1 MGRKHTVGTRGGPAR
16 HHVAVSD
23 DVTRLRDLVHG
34 ARNPIVL
41 TGAGISTES
50 GIPDFRSG
58 RGIWAE
64 FDPLEVG
71 HISAFRRDPARVWRF
86 YRLRI
91 DVVRQAEPNAGHRA
105 LAALE
110 RDGRIARVITQN
122 VDGLHRAA
130 GSDALEVHGALDR
143 VDCLACGVRLPIA
156 EAERRM
162 AADPDGV
169 PRCDCGAP
177 LKPGVVLFGEMLPEE
192 AIDEAF
198 RLADSCDLLVAAGS
212 TLEVHPIAGLPAAA
226 MRGGAAL
233 AIVNRGPTAY
243 DDDCDLRIE
252 GALGDVLPR
261 IV

>member
-1 MGRKHTVGTRGGPAR
+1 MSCGLVTCAYRTEMT
-16 HHVAVSD
+16 D
-23 DVTRLRDLVHG
+23 DIDRLRELVHG
-34 ARNPIVL
+34 ARRAVVL

-64 FDPLEVG
+64 FDPMEVG
-71 HISAFRRDPARVWRF
+71 HISAFRRDPAQVWRF

-91 DVVRQAEPNAGHRA
+91 DVVRQAAPNAGHIA

-110 RDGRIARVITQN
+110 RDGRLARVITQN

-130 GSDALEVHGALDR
+130 GSDALEVHGSLDR
-143 VDCLACGVRLPIA
+143 VDCLECGARFDIA

-162 AADPDGV
+162 EVDPEGV

-177 LKPGVVLFGEMLPEE
+177 LKPGVVLFGEMLPEDV
-192 AIDEAF
+192 IDQAF
-198 RLADSCDLLVAAGS
+198 RLAQSCDLMIAAGS
-212 TLEVHPIAGLPAAA
+212 TLEVHPVASLPDVARRAGAT
-226 MRGGAAL
+226 L

-243 DDDCDLRIE
+243 DETCDLRIE
-252 GALGDVLPR
+252 GATGEVFAQLV
-261 IV
+261 

>member
-1 MGRKHTVGTRGGPAR
+1 VP
-16 HHVAVSD
+16 D
-23 DVTRLRDLVHG
+23 DVDRLRRLIHG
-34 ARNPIVL
+34 AGRAVAL

-71 HISAFRRDPARVWRF
+71 HIRAFRRDPARVWRF

-91 DVVRQAEPNAGHRA
+91 ATVRQAQPNAGHHA
-105 LAALE
+105 LAQLE
-110 RDGRIARVITQN
+110 RDGRLARVITQN

-130 GSDALEVHGALDR
+130 GSDAVEVHGSLDR
-143 VDCLACGVRLPIA
+143 VDCLRCGARLAIE
-156 EAERRM
+156 EAERRL
-162 AADPDGV
+162 AADPEGV
-169 PRCDCGAP
+169 PRCHCGAP
-177 LKPGVVLFGEMLPEE
+177 LKPGVVLFGEMLPEQ

-198 RLADSCDLLVAAGS
+198 ALAASCDLLLAAGS
-212 TLEVHPIAGLPAAA
+212 TLEVHPIGGLPDVARRA
-226 MRGGAAL
+226 GATV

>member
-1 MGRKHTVGTRGGPAR
+1 MP
-16 HHVAVSD
+16 D
-23 DVTRLRDLVHG
+23 DVDRLRGLLHASQRAV
-34 ARNPIVL
+34 AL

-71 HISAFRRDPARVWRF
+71 HISAFRRDPARVWAF

-91 DVVRQAEPNAGHRA
+91 DVVRQAAPNAGHVA
-105 LAALE
+105 LAQLE
-110 RDGRIARVITQN
+110 RDGRLARVITQN

-130 GSDALEVHGALDR
+130 GSDAIEVHGALDR
-143 VDCLACGVRLPIA
+143 VDCLACGAQLPIA

-162 AADPDGV
+162 TGDAEGV

-177 LKPGVVLFGEMLPEE
+177 LKPGVVLFGEMLPE
-192 AIDEAF
+192 AAVDEAF
-198 RLADSCDLLVAAGS
+198 ALASSSDLFLAAGS
-212 TLEVHPIAGLPAAA
+212 TLEVHPVAGLPEAARRA
-226 MRGGAAL
+226 GATL
-233 AIVNRGPTAY
+233 AVVNRGPTAY
-243 DDDCDLRIE
+243 DDVCDVRIE

-261 IV
+261 LL

>member
-1 MGRKHTVGTRGGPAR
+1 MPG
-16 HHVAVSD
+16 
-23 DVTRLRDLVHG
+23 DVDRLRQLLHG
-34 ARNPIVL
+34 ARRAVAL

-91 DVVRQAEPNAGHRA
+91 DVVRQAQPNAGHHA
-105 LAALE
+105 LAQLE
-110 RDGRIARVITQN
+110 RDGRLARVITQN

-143 VDCLACGVRLPIA
+143 VDCLRCGARLGIE

-162 AADPDGV
+162 AADPEGV

-177 LKPGVVLFGEMLPEE
+177 LKPGVVLFGEMLPEH

-198 RLADSCDLLVAAGS
+198 ALAASCDLLLAAGS
-212 TLEVHPIAGLPAAA
+212 TLEVHPVGGLPDVARRA
-226 MRGGAAL
+226 GAVL

>member
-1 MGRKHTVGTRGGPAR
+1 
-16 HHVAVSD
+16 VSD
-23 DVTRLRDLVHG
+23 DVDRLRELLHG
-34 ARNPIVL
+34 ARRAVAL

-91 DVVRQAEPNAGHRA
+91 DVVRQAAPNAGHHA
-105 LAALE
+105 LAQLE
-110 RDGRIARVITQN
+110 RDGRLARVITQN

-143 VDCLACGVRLPIA
+143 VDCLRCGARLPIE
-156 EAERRM
+156 EAERRLRD
-162 AADPDGV
+162 DPEGV

-177 LKPGVVLFGEMLPEE
+177 LKPGVVLFGEMLPEA
-192 AIDEAF
+192 AIDDAF
-198 RLADSCDLLVAAGS
+198 ALAAGCDLLLAAGS
-212 TLEVHPIAGLPAAA
+212 TLEVHPVGGLPDVARQA
-226 MRGGAAL
+226 GATL

-243 DDDCDLRIE
+243 DDDCDVRIE

-261 IV
+261 LV

>member
-1 MGRKHTVGTRGGPAR
+1 VP
-16 HHVAVSD
+16 D
-23 DVTRLRDLVHG
+23 DVDRLRELLHG
-34 ARNPIVL
+34 ARRAVAL

-64 FDPLEVG
+64 FDPMEVG
-71 HISAFRRDPARVWRF
+71 HIAAFRRDPARVWRF

-91 DVVRQAEPNAGHRA
+91 DVVRQAQPNAGHRA
-105 LAALE
+105 LAQLE
-110 RDGRIARVITQN
+110 RDGRLTRVITQN

-143 VDCLACGVRLPIA
+143 VDCLRCGARFGGD

-162 AADPDGV
+162 AEDPEGV

-177 LKPGVVLFGEMLPEE
+177 LKPGVVLFGEMLPEQ

-198 RLADSCDLLVAAGS
+198 ALAASCDLLLAAGS
-212 TLEVHPIAGLPAAA
+212 TLEVHPVAGLPDVARRA
-226 MRGGAAL
+226 GAVL

>member
-1 MGRKHTVGTRGGPAR
+1 MESAYRTEMT
-16 HHVAVSD
+16 D
-23 DVTRLRDLVHG
+23 DLDRLRELVHG
-34 ARNPIVL
+34 ARRAVVL

-64 FDPLEVG
+64 FDPMEVG

-91 DVVRQAEPNAGHRA
+91 DVVRQAAPNAGHVA

-110 RDGRIARVITQN
+110 RDGRLARVITQN

-130 GSDALEVHGALDR
+130 GSDALEVHGSLDR
-143 VDCLACGVRLPIA
+143 VDCLECGARFDIA

-162 AADPDGV
+162 EVDPEGV

-177 LKPGVVLFGEMLPEE
+177 LKPGVVLFGEMLPEDV
-192 AIDEAF
+192 IDHAF
-198 RLADSCDLLVAAGS
+198 RLAQSCDLMIAAGS
-212 TLEVHPIAGLPAAA
+212 TLEVHPVASLPDVARRAGAT
-226 MRGGAAL
+226 L
-233 AIVNRGPTAY
+233 AIVNLGPTAY
-243 DDDCDLRIE
+243 DEMCDLRIE
-252 GALGDVLPR
+252 GATGEVFAQLV
-261 IV
+261 

>member
-1 MGRKHTVGTRGGPAR
+1 MT
-16 HHVAVSD
+16 D
-23 DVTRLRDLVHG
+23 DIDRLRELVHG
-34 ARNPIVL
+34 ARQAVVL

-64 FDPLEVG
+64 FDPMEVG

-91 DVVRQAEPNAGHRA
+91 DVVRQAAPNAGHVA

-110 RDGRIARVITQN
+110 RDGRLARVITQN

-143 VDCLACGVRLPIA
+143 VDCLECGARLPIA

-162 AADPDGV
+162 EADAEGV

-177 LKPGVVLFGEMLPEE
+177 LKPGVVLFGEMLPEDV
-192 AIDEAF
+192 IDEA
-198 RLADSCDLLVAAGS
+198 
-212 TLEVHPIAGLPAAA
+212 LPAGGVVRPDDRRRVDARGA
-226 MRGGAAL
+226 SRGEPAGGGAAR
-233 AIVNRGPTAY
+233 RGDA
-243 DDDCDLRIE
+243 
-252 GALGDVLPR
+252 GDREPR
-261 IV
+261 PDGVRRDVRSAH

>member
-1 MGRKHTVGTRGGPAR
+1 VP
-16 HHVAVSD
+16 D
-23 DVTRLRDLVHG
+23 DVDRLRELFRASQRTV
-34 ARNPIVL
+34 AL

-71 HISAFRRDPARVWRF
+71 HISAFRRDPARVWAF

-91 DVVRQAEPNAGHRA
+91 DVVRQAAPNAGHVA
-105 LAALE
+105 LAELE
-110 RDGRIARVITQN
+110 RDGRLTRVITQN

-143 VDCLACGVRLPIA
+143 VDCLGCGARFPIE

-162 AADPDGV
+162 TAGPDGV

-177 LKPGVVLFGEMLPEE
+177 LKPGVVLFGEMLPEA

-198 RLADSCDLLVAAGS
+198 ALASSCELFLAAGS
-212 TLEVHPIAGLPAAA
+212 TLEVHPVGGLPEVARRA
-226 MRGGAAL
+226 GATL

-243 DDDCDLRIE
+243 DDDCDVRIE
-252 GALGDVLPR
+252 GALGEVLPR
-261 IV
+261 LV

>member
-1 MGRKHTVGTRGGPAR
+1 VPN
-16 HHVAVSD
+16 
-23 DVTRLRDLVHG
+23 DVDRLRELLHTSQRAV
-34 ARNPIVL
+34 AL

-58 RGIWAE
+58 RGIWAD

-71 HISAFRRDPARVWRF
+71 HVAAFHRDPARVWAF

-91 DVVRQAEPNAGHRA
+91 DVVRQAAPNAGHVA
-105 LAALE
+105 LAELE
-110 RDGRIARVITQN
+110 RDGRLTRVITQN

-143 VDCLACGVRLPIA
+143 VDCLRCGARLPIDAA
-156 EAERRM
+156 EERM
-162 AADPDGV
+162 AADPEGV

-177 LKPGVVLFGEMLPEE
+177 LKPGVVLFGEMLPED

-198 RLADSCDLLVAAGS
+198 ALASSCDLLLAAGS
-212 TLEVHPIAGLPAAA
+212 TLEVHPVAGLPDVARRA
-226 MRGGAAL
+226 GAVL

-252 GALGDVLPR
+252 GSLGEVLPR
-261 IV
+261 LV

>member
-1 MGRKHTVGTRGGPAR
+1 MRRSR
-16 HHVAVSD
+16 HPSGVPD
-23 DVTRLRDLVHG
+23 DVDRLRDLLHASRRAV
-34 ARNPIVL
+34 AL

-71 HISAFRRDPARVWRF
+71 HISAFRRDPARVWAF

-91 DVVRQAEPNAGHRA
+91 DVVRQAAPNAGHVA
-105 LAALE
+105 LAQLE
-110 RDGRIARVITQN
+110 RGGRLARVITQN

-143 VDCLACGVRLPIA
+143 VDCLGCGARLDIA

-162 AADPDGV
+162 AGDPDGV
-169 PRCDCGAP
+169 PRCDCGDP

-198 RLADSCDLLVAAGS
+198 ALASSCDVLLAAGS
-212 TLEVHPIAGLPAAA
+212 TLEVHPVGGLPAVAQQA
-226 MRGGAAL
+226 GATL
-233 AIVNRGPTAY
+233 AIVNRGATAY
-243 DDDCDLRIE
+243 DDDCDVRIE
-252 GALGDVLPR
+252 GSLGEVLPR
-261 IV
+261 LV